1 MKNLRLDLQL
11 FGEGGE
17 GSAAEQSTAVNT
29 GEENVTVGKKSEGSS
44 PTESGP
50 EPRESSYESIAELL
64 GIEAE
69 SEEML
74 IDALKKRRSQS
85 TFLEKLREIKAER
98 AYSDII
104 SEAERLSSTNEGFDL
119 GRELSDSRFRALLN
133 AGFTVEEAWSATH
146 MSELM
151 EKAKAEAKSKALAE
165 ALYEISLSA
174 SRPEENG
181 SRGRAPAQ
189 SQTSVESLT
198 GKGIRDILK
207 RVANGAKIKF

>member
-1 MKNLRLDLQL
+1 
-11 FGEGGE
+11 
-17 GSAAEQSTAVNT
+17 
-29 GEENVTVGKKSEGSS
+29 
-44 PTESGP
+44 
-50 EPRESSYESIAELL
+50 
-64 GIEAE
+64 
-69 SEEML
+69 
-74 IDALKKRRSQS
+74 
-85 TFLEKLREIKAER
+85 
-98 AYSDII
+98 
-104 SEAERLSSTNEGFDL
+104 
-119 GRELSDSRFRALLN
+119 
-133 AGFTVEEAWSATH
+133 